1 MIIKKKSKKLLPL
14 LKYPGGKEKELKY
27 ILPNLPNACKNY
39 YEPFVGGGAV
49 YFSLDSDTYYINDKS
64 TELINLYRM
73 IKTQNVEF
81 LEKLRG
87 IDHNW
92 TNMEQVIAGDIDD
105 LVHIYSNYKNDIVE
119 KQQLDDTIS
128 EFVSNNA
135 EKLNGL
141 LADGF
146 DVAKENFIEELNNSI
161 KNKIVRMKKLELK
174 KGDLSLED
182 VVLNLEGAFKNAYYM
197 HFRYL
202 YNRIEEFSI
211 HVPSA
216 TAIYF
221 FVREFCYS
229 SMFRYNRQGKF
240 NVPYGGISYNKKSI
254 LKKVQYFT
262 DSELVRQLSN
272 TVIENMDFEDF
283 FKVHVPQK
291 NDFVFLDPPY
301 DTEFSTYA
309 KNAFEQQ
316 DQIRLANFLIQKCKA
331 NFMLIIKN
339 TDFIRSLYPEGQKTA
354 NKGVVHVGKFD
365 KKYMVSFQDRND
377 KEAEHLL
384 ITNYPIGTVNGSS
397 I

>member
-1 MIIKKKSKKLLPL
+1 MIMKKKSKKLLPL

-27 ILPNLPNACKNY
+27 ILPNLPDACKNY

-49 YFSLDSDTYYINDKS
+49 YFSLDSDAYYINDKS

-73 IKTQNVEF
+73 IKTQNAEF

-87 IDHNW
+87 IDHDW
-92 TNMEQVIAGDIDD
+92 TNIEKITEGCIDD
-105 LVHIYSNYKNDIVE
+105 LVHIYSNYKNDITKE
-119 KQQLDDTIS
+119 QQLKDVISNFIS
-128 EFVSNNA
+128 ENA
-135 EKLNGL
+135 EKLNNL
-141 LADGF
+141 LTDSF
-146 DVAKENFIEELNNSI
+146 NTVDMAKENFIGELEKSI
-161 KNKIVRMKKLELK
+161 QNKIVRMKKLEHK
-174 KGDLSLED
+174 KGDLKPDD
-182 VVLNLEGAFKNAYYM
+182 VALNLAGTFKNAYYM

-202 YNRIEEFSI
+202 YNHTEEFSI
-211 HVPSA
+211 RVPAA

-229 SMFRYNRQGKF
+229 SMFRYNRHGEF

-283 FKVHVPQK
+283 FKMHVPQK
-291 NDFVFLDPPY
+291 DDFVFLDPPY

-309 KNAFEQQ
+309 KNTFEQQ
-316 DQIRLANFLIQKCKA
+316 DQIRLANFLLQKCRA

-339 TDFIRSLYPEGQKTA
+339 TDFIRSLYPIGQETA
-354 NKGVVHVGKFD
+354 NKGVVHIGKFD

-384 ITNYPIGTVNGSS
+384 ITNYPIETV
-397 I
+397 